1 MISAMQK
8 MWMES
13 WNPVIKSFTVLR
25 SVLQSSAQMNGAD
38 VRFRLLH
45 ILKRTASSNHIKQ
58 T

>member
-13 WNPVIKSFTVLR
+13 RNPVIKSFAVLR

-45 ILKRTASSNHIKQ
+45 TY
-58 T
+58 